1 MITEEELAQQFN
13 TIIQQCH
20 PRAWKLLRYCYVKI
34 VNPYLMRLGVS
45 PSLSSAIDVRYVVV
59 YCHQKIF
66 TSVAVEKDL
75 LREVAKY
82 LGLTEVV
89 CFDASRILRDPQS
102 IIKEYH
108 PQLWLELIWIATQ
121 EISS

>member
-1 MITEEELAQQFN
+1 
-13 TIIQQCH
+13 
-20 PRAWKLLRYCYVKI
+20 VKI
-34 VNPYLMRLGVS
+34 INPALMRY
-45 PSLSSAIDVRYVVV
+45 PARDVRYVVV

-66 TSVAVEKDL
+66 ASVAVEKDL
-75 LREVAKY
+75 LREVAQY

-102 IIKEYH
+102 MIKEYH